1 MISAEPVKPRTLY
14 LSYIPPRNGDFDL
27 EDGVLWRRDGVLLR
41 RDGVL
46 LRRVG
51 EVPCFRG
58 DLLGGELLG
67 GDLLGS
73 APFASSFD
81 SSMSSKF
88 PITFGPGS

>member
-58 DLLGGELLG
+58 DLLGG